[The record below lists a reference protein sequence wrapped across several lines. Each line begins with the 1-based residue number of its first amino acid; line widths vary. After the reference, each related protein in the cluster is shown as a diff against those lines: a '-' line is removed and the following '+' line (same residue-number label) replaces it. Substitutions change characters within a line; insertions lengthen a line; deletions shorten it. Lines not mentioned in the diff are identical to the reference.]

1 MKYLVVDAVVSSD
14 VTVLEGKRPWIFI
27 SPEPLTI
34 GGLYCLCGGRHSRVK
49 LCRVI
54 REITQP
60 F

>member
-14 VTVLEGKRPWIFI
+14 GTVLEGKRPWIYL
-27 SPEPLTI
+27 SSEPMTI
-34 GGLYCLCGGRHSRVK
+34 GGLYFIFGGRHSRVK

-60 F
+60 L